1 MQSAIISGTAGFIVK
16 SGLQQRLCSNRT
28 RAFFL
33 DYFLSGHEMYVK
45 MIRNISDQDAGD
57 FVSCVYWG
65 YGTAG
70 LRGGV

>member
-1 MQSAIISGTAGFIVK
+1 
-16 SGLQQRLCSNRT
+16 
-28 RAFFL
+28 
-33 DYFLSGHEMYVK
+33 MYVK

-70 LRGGV
+70 LGGGGVSSKTSSSPCCLFFDKRM